1 MEGHLTNWSGNL
13 TYGTSNILYPE
24 TVAAVQS
31 IVQQSTR
38 IKALGSKHS
47 FNDIADSREKL
58 ISLERLNHIVSLD
71 KTANTVTV
79 EAGMR
84 YGELAPY
91 LHKNGYALH
100 NLASLPHITIAGAI
114 ATATHGSG
122 MMNGNLSTGVSA
134 IEFVNASGDL
144 ITLSK
149 NNNDEQ
155 FYGAVVALGAI
166 GILTKITLDLLPAF
180 DMQQLVYLNLP
191 MKELGQNF
199 NTIASA
205 GYSVSLFTNWK
216 NQLINEVWIKNI
228 VTPAHASLPIP
239 DLFGAVAAT
248 KNMHPLENESAE
260 NCTEQMGI
268 RGPWFDRLPHFKM
281 GFKPSAGEELQSEY
295 FVDIAYA
302 YDAIMAVEKLQE
314 KISPHLFV
322 SEIRT
327 IAADQLWMSPCYNQ
341 TCVAI
346 HTTWKREQETVMKLL
361 PLMEAQLEPFKP
373 TPHWGKL
380 FTMPS
385 HLIQSR
391 YSQLPDFK
399 ELVDAYDPAGKFRND
414 YLTSHLYTS

>member
-1 MEGHLTNWSGNL
+1 MEGNLTNWSGNL
-13 TYGTSNILYPE
+13 TYGTSNIHYPA
-24 TVAAVQS
+24 TAAEVQS
-31 IVQQSTR
+31 IVQQSWR
-38 IKALGSKHS
+38 IKALGSRHS
-47 FNDIADSREKL
+47 FNNIADSNEQF
-58 ISLERLNHIVSLD
+58 ISLERLNKIVLLD
-71 KTANTVTV
+71 RTANTVTV

-100 NLASLPHITIAGAI
+100 NLASLPHLTIAGAI

-122 MMNGNLSTGVSA
+122 IMNGNLSTGVSA
-134 IEFVNASGDL
+134 IEFVNANGDL

-149 NNNDEQ
+149 NNYGGQ

-191 MKELGQNF
+191 MKELVQNF
-199 NTIASA
+199 NAIASA

-216 NQLINEVWIKNI
+216 NHLVNEVWIKNI
-228 VTPAHASLPIP
+228 VKPDHANVSLQ

-260 NCTEQMGI
+260 NCTDQMGI
-268 RGPWFDRLPHFKM
+268 AGPWFDRLPHFKM

-302 YDAIMAVEKLQE
+302 YDAIMAVEKLKE

-327 IAADQLWMSPCYNQ
+327 IAADQLWMSPCYKK

-346 HTTWKREQETVMKLL
+346 HTTWKREQETVMQLL
-361 PLMEAQLEPFKP
+361 PLMEARLEPFKP
-373 TPHWGKL
+373 VPHWGKL
-380 FTMPS
+380 FTMTPQ
-385 HLIQSR
+385 LLQSR
-391 YSQLPDFK
+391 YEKLDDFK
-399 ELVDAYDPAGKFRND
+399 QLVHTFDPEGKFQND
-414 YLTSHLYTS
+414 YLSNLLYST

>member
-24 TVAAVQS
+24 TVAEVQS
-31 IVQQSTR
+31 IVQQSRR

-47 FNDIADSREKL
+47 FNNIADSSEKF
-58 ISLERLNHIVSLD
+58 ISLERLNKIVSLD
-71 KTANTVTV
+71 KTANSVTV

-91 LHKNGYALH
+91 LHENGYALN

-114 ATATHGSG
+114 TTATHGSG
-122 MMNGNLSTGVSA
+122 IMNGNLSTGVSA
-134 IEFVNASGDL
+134 IEFVNANGDL
-144 ITLSK
+144 ISLSK
-149 NNNDEQ
+149 HYNSEL
-155 FYGAVVALGAI
+155 FYGAVVGLGAI

-191 MKELGQNF
+191 LKELAQNF
-199 NTIASA
+199 NAIATA

-216 NQLINEVWIKNI
+216 NKLINEVWIKNI
-228 VTPAHASLPIP
+228 VKPDQTSLALS
-239 DLFGAVAAT
+239 DFFGAAAAT

-260 NCTEQMGI
+260 NCTDQMAVA
-268 RGPWFDRLPHFKM
+268 GPWYERLPHFKM

-302 YDAIMAVEKLQE
+302 YDAIMAIEELHE
-314 KISPHLFV
+314 KISPHFFV

-327 IAADQLWMSPCYNQ
+327 IAADELWMSPCYHQ

-346 HTTWKREQETVMKLL
+346 HTTWRREQEIVMQLL

-380 FTMPS
+380 FTMAPQV
-385 HLIQSR
+385 LQSR
-391 YSQLPDFK
+391 YNKLNDFK
-399 ELVDAYDPAGKFRND
+399 ALVNSYDAEGKFRND
-414 YLTSHLYTS
+414 YLSKYLYNI

>member
-13 TYGTSNILYPE
+13 TYGTSNIHYPE
-24 TVAAVQS
+24 NVAEVQA
-31 IVQQSTR
+31 IVQQSKR
-38 IKALGSKHS
+38 VKVLGSKHS
-47 FNDIADSREKL
+47 FNAIADSYEKL
-58 ISLERLNHIVSLD
+58 ISLEKLNKIVTLD

-91 LHKNGYALH
+91 LHEQGYALH

-122 MMNGNLSTGVSA
+122 ILNGNLSTGVSA
-134 IEFVNASGDL
+134 IEFVNANGDL
-144 ITLSK
+144 ISLSK
-149 NNNDEQ
+149 ENNGVE
-155 FYGAVVALGAI
+155 FYGAVVGLGAI

-180 DMQQLVYLNLP
+180 DIQQLVYLNLP
-191 MKELGQNF
+191 MKELAQNF
-199 NTIASA
+199 NAIASA

-216 NQLINEVWIKNI
+216 NQIINEVWIKKIAAANQ
-228 VTPAHASLPIP
+228 VTDPLA

-260 NCTEQMGI
+260 NCTDQMGI
-268 RGPWFDRLPHFKM
+268 TGPWYERLPHFKM
-281 GFKPSAGEELQSEY
+281 GFKPSAGEELQTEY
-295 FVDIAYA
+295 FVDIAHA
-302 YDAIMAVEKLQE
+302 YDAIMAVEKLHA

-346 HTTWKREQETVMKLL
+346 HTTWKREQDTVMQLL

-380 FTMPS
+380 FTMAPKDV
-385 HLIQSR
+385 QSR
-391 YSQLPDFK
+391 YRKLNDFK
-399 ELVDAYDPAGKFRND
+399 QLVQQYDPEGKFRND
-414 YLTSHLYTS
+414 YLSNYLYNI